1 MSAVE
6 ILKQAQ
12 AEMADRAKTYDNPD
26 GERSMEATV
35 KAFNAITGH
44 NLTTAQGWK
53 FMVMLKLV
61 RSEQGAHR
69 ADSYVD
75 GAAYFALA
83 GEEVQ
88 P

>member
-35 KAFNAITGH
+35 KRLMRLLG
-44 NLTTAQGWK
+44 TT
-53 FMVMLKLV
+53 
-61 RSEQGAHR
+61 
-69 ADSYVD
+69 
-75 GAAYFALA
+75 
-83 GEEVQ
+83 
-88 P
+88 